1 MWIEWPALYLRHGDV
16 ISIHEGCN
24 RHDGYSL
31 NKHVL
36 HGFLRPY
43 YGPNMFLDGFY
54 ENHEKVHSCTCNESQ
69 VMKVEVTMFVTDG
82 SV

>member
-43 YGPNMFLDGFY
+43 YGPNMFLDGFLRKD
-54 ENHEKVHSCTCNESQ
+54 EKFLSLDEIPVKK
-69 VMKVEVTMFVTDG
+69 MKIKVTMLPAKSG
-82 SV
+82 